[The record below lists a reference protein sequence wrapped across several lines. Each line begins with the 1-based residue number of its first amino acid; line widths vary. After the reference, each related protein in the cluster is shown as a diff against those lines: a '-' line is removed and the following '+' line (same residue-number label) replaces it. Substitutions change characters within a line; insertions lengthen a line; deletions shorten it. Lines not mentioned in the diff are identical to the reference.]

1 MNLSVWALI
10 KRLLHS
16 HLAHVLL
23 AVSWCFILFVMVE
36 PSMYYPWFAGCIPTP
51 DDIRLQNHYG
61 YSIWVIAIYA
71 AHLPSVL
78 LTGVVSN
85 FFQGV
90 FGLSCASTAKLELAI
105 FFVFSTVQWLLVGY
119 GIESLFRRLKSRKQR
134 SQQGACSGLARQR
147 PLAFVAVGE
156 PLKRGVRL
164 LRRRIQS

>member
-1 MNLSVWALI
+1 MNLSFWELI

-61 YSIWVIAIYA
+61 YPIWVIAIGA
-71 AHLPSVL
+71 VHLPSVL
-78 LTGVVSN
+78 LTGVVSTS
-85 FFQGV
+85 FQRV

-105 FFVFSTVQWLLVGY
+105 FFIFSTTQWLLVGY
-119 GIESLFRRLKSRKQR
+119 GIDSVGRWKKSRKIQRR
-134 SQQGACSGLARQR
+134 SQQALAADSPVRGL
-147 PLAFVAVGE
+147 
-156 PLKRGVRL
+156 
-164 LRRRIQS
+164 